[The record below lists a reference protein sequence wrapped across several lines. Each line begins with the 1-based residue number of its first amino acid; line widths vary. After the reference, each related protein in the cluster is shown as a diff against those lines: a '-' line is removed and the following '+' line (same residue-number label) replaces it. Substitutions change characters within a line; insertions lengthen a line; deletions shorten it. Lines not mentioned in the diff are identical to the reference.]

1 MPTRFATRSHALDV
15 REHVF
20 TSLLLV
26 SDLGWILLLPFVNP
40 AMLIGVVVFVA
51 RVVATTDRTSR
62 PHESTSWTATL
73 LWCVGNSFWM
83 ANDFANDAPG
93 GIPIGIGH
101 PSPIILKCALYAA
114 GTTLAAGL
122 AYVTWYFIHL
132 RYTPAF
138 VAAAANDALSDG
150 GESGQS
156 PNSTNSFK
164 GPAFLPNVLNVKSHA
179 EYEGI
184 STALWIAKD
193 LCWWCAVEMF
203 PNSVFLEAVTVL
215 VASALIAHTV
225 DAAVLTWHNGDLIGF
240 VNQATL
246 LFWVCS
252 FAIWC
257 FGEVFFEEYEDDMP
271 GDFTFLTKPP
281 SHPLNLRWWASW
293 VLTAGTVFFFGFWA
307 VYACLV
313 SIDGSR
319 DERDDAKEPPSPP
332 VETDRLLPMAPI
344 PEA

>member
-1 MPTRFATRSHALDV
+1 
-15 REHVF
+15 
-20 TSLLLV
+20 
-26 SDLGWILLLPFVNP
+26 
-40 AMLIGVVVFVA
+40 
-51 RVVATTDRTSR
+51 
-62 PHESTSWTATL
+62 
-73 LWCVGNSFWM
+73 
-83 ANDFANDAPG
+83 
-93 GIPIGIGH
+93 
-101 PSPIILKCALYAA
+101 
-114 GTTLAAGL
+114 
-122 AYVTWYFIHL
+122 
-132 RYTPAF
+132 
-138 VAAAANDALSDG
+138 
-150 GESGQS
+150 
-156 PNSTNSFK
+156 
-164 GPAFLPNVLNVKSHA
+164 VLNVKSHA

-215 VASALIAHTV
+215 VAAALIAHTV

-246 LFWVCS
+246 LCWVCS

-257 FGEVFFEEYEDDMP
+257 FGEVFFEEYEDDVP

-313 SIDGSR
+313 SRDGSR
-319 DERDDAKEPPSPP
+319 DERDEAKEPPSPP
-332 VETDRLLPMAPI
+332 VETDRLLPDVNRD
-344 PEA
+344 